1 MNNFNELCDLLVTEA
16 PLSDYIAAARQKSG
30 YGTPGYKTGL
40 FGKAVSGLGNV
51 AGKAISGVGSLASKA
66 VGAAGY
72 GLGANNRSL
81 PGTGALQA
89 GITTA
94 ANIGGSAVAKTAG
107 AIGAGIQ
114 GIANLKQDVADL
126 EKQRMYRE
134 RDPKPGEVI
143 GVDIKTQ
150 NNQQLFPTTDYKI
163 QNVPKIGAERYVDI
177 TMPNSFS
184 LRAELP
190 MKGEFSNV
198 FVFKNGRPLRDPQ
211 YVGLGANLYYSQNEK
226 KWKLSSSQRLPAY
239 IQIPKANIPASN
251 LKQGDRIT
259 IKDAQGRLVA
269 GQFGGISKDD
279 KNIDIATI
287 LDPEY
292 K

>member
-1 MNNFNELCDLLVTEA
+1 MNNFNELYDLLVTEA
-16 PLSDYIAAARQKSG
+16 PLGDYIAAAKQKSG

-51 AGKAISGVGSLASKA
+51 AGKAISGAGSLASKA
-66 VGAAGY
+66 VGAVGY
-72 GLGANNRSL
+72 GLGANNKSL
-81 PGTGALQA
+81 PGTGALQT

-114 GIANLKQDVADL
+114 GIANLKQDIADL
-126 EKQRMYRE
+126 QKQRMYRE

-150 NNQQLFPTTDYKI
+150 NNQQLFPNTDYKI

-177 TMPNSFS
+177 VMPNSFS

-190 MKGEFSNV
+190 MKGEFANV

-226 KWKLSSSQRLPAY
+226 KWKLASTQRLPAY
-239 IQIPKANIPASN
+239 IQVPRANIPTGN
-251 LKQGDRIT
+251 YKQGDIIT
-259 IKDAQGRLVA
+259 IKDNQGRLVT

-279 KNIDIATI
+279 KNNDIATI

>member
-51 AGKAISGVGSLASKA
+51 AGKAISGAGSLASKA

-89 GITTA
+89 SITTA

-198 FVFKNGRPLRDPQ
+198 FVFKNGRPLRDSQ

>member
-1 MNNFNELCDLLVTEA
+1 MNNFNELCELLVTEA
-16 PLSDYIAAARQKSG
+16 PLSDYIAAARQKLG
-30 YGTPGYKTGL
+30 YGAPGYKTGL

-51 AGKAISGVGSLASKA
+51 AGKAISGAGSLASKA

-72 GLGANNRSL
+72 GLGANGKSL

-114 GIANLKQDVADL
+114 GIANLKQDIAEL
-126 EKQRMYRE
+126 QQQRMYRD

-150 NNQQLFPTTDYKI
+150 NNQQLFPITDYKI
-163 QNVPKIGAERYVDI
+163 QNVPKIGTARYVDI
-177 TMPNSFS
+177 TMPNSYS

-190 MKGEFSNV
+190 VKGEFSNV
-198 FVFKNGRPLRDPQ
+198 FVFQNGRPLRDPQ

-239 IQIPKANIPASN
+239 IQVPRANIPAGN
-251 LKQGDRIT
+251 LKQGDAIT
-259 IKDAQGRLVA
+259 IKDAQGRVIT
-269 GQFGGISKDD
+269 GQFGGFAKDN
-279 KNIDIATI
+279 KNNDIATI

>member
-51 AGKAISGVGSLASKA
+51 AGKAISGAGSLASKA

-72 GLGANNRSL
+72 GLGANGKSL

-126 EKQRMYRE
+126 EKQRMYRD

-177 TMPNSFS
+177 DMPNSFS

-211 YVGLGANLYYSQNEK
+211 YVGLGANLYYSQNEE

-269 GQFGGISKDD
+269 GQFGGISKDN
-279 KNIDIATI
+279 KNNDIATI

>member
-51 AGKAISGVGSLASKA
+51 AGKAITGAGSLASKA
-66 VGAAGY
+66 VGAVGY
-72 GLGANNRSL
+72 GLGANNKSL

-163 QNVPKIGAERYVDI
+163 QNVPKIGAEKYVDI
-177 TMPNSFS
+177 AMPNSFS

-239 IQIPKANIPASN
+239 IQVPKANIPAGN
-251 LKQGDRIT
+251 LKQGDIIT
-259 IKDAQGRLVA
+259 IKDTQGRLVA

-279 KNIDIATI
+279 KNNDIATI

>member
-51 AGKAISGVGSLASKA
+51 AGKAISGAGSLASKA